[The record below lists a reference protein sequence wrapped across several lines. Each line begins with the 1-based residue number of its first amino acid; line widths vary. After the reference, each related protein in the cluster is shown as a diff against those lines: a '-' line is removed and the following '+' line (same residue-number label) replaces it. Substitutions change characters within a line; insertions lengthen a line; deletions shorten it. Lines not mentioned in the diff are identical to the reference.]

1 VIRRALAAWSAALTL
16 ACAALGGPGVGV
28 AHAQT
33 VTIDGGLAEGVS
45 LPSGVDA
52 WLGLPF
58 AAPPL
63 RELRWQPPQPVTP
76 WQGTFH
82 ADRFAPECLQPLRS
96 PRQNHYFGNE
106 ATSEDCL
113 YLNIWAP
120 QGARAKLPVVV
131 WIYGGGFNI
140 GSASMANYSG
150 EPLAKAGVIRVNI
163 AYRVGPLGFFAH
175 PELSRESGYNGSGNY
190 GLMDQIAAL
199 QWVRRNIAQFG
210 GDPDNVTIVGQS
222 AGSMSVA
229 LLQQSPLA
237 KGLFQRAVGMS
248 GSPFGGMI
256 GPAPLAKAEAQGMA
270 LQKEFGA
277 ASLADLRALPGDK
290 VAAATS
296 PREAIVLDGKVLTGT
311 AEQTFAARA
320 QSDVPVLIGYTRDES
335 FRPFGPVTTPEQL
348 AAAVHERFPAEAD
361 AVLAAYAGT
370 DPARA
375 AADIARDSTAGRQM
389 LLWAAAQQRNGKAP
403 AYAYLFTR
411 RQPYAPGV
419 TFSDHDPA
427 SVGAYHTGD
436 VPYWLRTRDALNL
449 FRVTRN
455 WEAGDAALEAEMS
468 GALLAFAR
476 TGVPASPVLGR
487 WPAFDPAKPR
497 LVWLATDSKV
507 VPWPHSADMGL
518 FGDAAA
524 APRPAGNRPRD

>member
-1 VIRRALAAWSAALTL
+1 VIRRAIAAALLLAAGVTAA
-16 ACAALGGPGVGV
+16 AVPAQASEPV
-28 AHAQT
+28 A
-33 VTIDGGLAEGVS
+33 VDGGLIDGIS

-52 WLGLPF
+52 WLGVPF

-63 RELRWQPPQPVTP
+63 RDLRWQAPQPVAP
-76 WQGTFH
+76 WQGTYH

-113 YLNIWAP
+113 YLNVWAP
-120 QGARAKLPVVV
+120 QGPRAKLPVVV

-140 GSASMANYSG
+140 GSAAMANYSG
-150 EPLAKAGVIRVNI
+150 EPLAKAGVVRVNI
-163 AYRVGPLGFFAH
+163 AYRVGPLGFLAH
-175 PELSRESGYNGSGNY
+175 PELSRESGYGGSGNY

-199 QWVRRNIAQFG
+199 QWVRRNIAKFG

-229 LLQQSPLA
+229 LLQLSPQA

-248 GSPFGGMI
+248 GSPFGGML
-256 GPAPLAKAEAQGMA
+256 GPAPLAKAEAQGLA
-270 LQKEFGA
+270 LQHELGA
-277 ASLADLRALPGDK
+277 ASLADLRALPGDR
-290 VAAATS
+290 VSAAATARD
-296 PREAIVLDGKVLTGT
+296 PIVLDGRVLTGT
-311 AEQTFAARA
+311 AEDTFAAGA

-335 FRPFGPVTTPEQL
+335 FRPLGAITTPAEL
-348 AAAVHERFPAEAD
+348 AAAVQARYPQSAA
-361 AVLAAYAGT
+361 AILAAYAGA

-375 AADIARDSTAGRQM
+375 AADIARDGTAGLQM
-389 LLWAAAQQRNGKAP
+389 EQWAAAQRRYGKAP

-427 SVGAYHTGD
+427 TVGAYHTGD

-455 WEAGDAALEAEMS
+455 WEPGDATLEAEMS

-476 TGVPASPVLGR
+476 TGVPTSPVLGR
-487 WPAFDPAKPR
+487 WPAFDPAKPK
-497 LVWLATDSKV
+497 LVWLGVDSKV
-507 VPWPHSADMGL
+507 IAWPHFADMAL
-518 FGDAAA
+518 FGAIKPE
-524 APRPAGNRPRD
+524 PRPAGTRPRD